1 MLVAEGLDVS
11 YGSARALFDVG
22 LSVAPGQTLAIV
34 GSNGAGKSTLAR
46 TLSGLIRP
54 ARGTVRFKGNVISR
68 SAPAVIRR
76 LGLSYLPET
85 RAVFRELSVVD
96 NLRMSAWPLGSRAE
110 RSRAIERAFEMFP
123 VLAERRRQI
132 AGTLSGGEQ
141 QMLALARGLAVGSDL
156 VIADELSLGLAPIM
170 VDEVFASFAAAKE
183 LGLTMVVIE
192 QFTHRALQIADTC
205 LILSRGSVMWT
216 GEAADASVEVINRYL
231 GVAGNPPAA
240 DEHPHQRVADR
251 RND

>member
-11 YGSARALFDVG
+11 YGSARALFEVG
-22 LSVAPGQTLAIV
+22 LSVDPGQTLAIV
-34 GSNGAGKSTLAR
+34 GANGAGKSTLAR
-46 TLSGLIRP
+46 TLSGLLRP
-54 ARGTVRFKGNVISR
+54 ARGTVRFKGTVISH
-68 SAPAVIRR
+68 SSPTVIRR

-85 RAVFRELSVVD
+85 RAVFRELSVID
-96 NLRMSAWPLGSRAE
+96 NLRVSTWPLASRAE
-110 RSRAIERAFEMFP
+110 RARAIERAFEMFP
-123 VLAERRRQI
+123 VLADRRGQI

-170 VDEVFASFAAAKE
+170 VDEVFASFASAKK

-205 LILSRGSVMWT
+205 MILSRGSVMWT
-216 GEAADASVEVINRYL
+216 GDAADASVAVINRYL
-231 GVAGNPPAA
+231 GVAGEPAAA
-240 DEHPHQRVADR
+240 DEPRANGLR
-251 RND
+251 TIRND